1 MKLSRRVALNG
12 RFLDDVDD
20 RIVISGIESAE
31 GKENIQAVDTAAGF
45 GQRIT
50 KSQRTT
56 LDIAVKFKLL
66 QRSRTPDN
74 MTERSQLLEKVNA
87 WAAPG
92 GWLTVNY
99 RPDRRIQVV
108 LVQAPGEGSLWDY
121 TKEFQMIFRA
131 FTVPYWEEVAQNIL
145 STDGWLNTG
154 SVLMD
159 IGGSAAT
166 QCSVELEN
174 TSGAAIDACTV
185 NLGGKVM
192 NFDTLGLAG
201 EETLVIDH
209 QDSLVRIWIR
219 NKNGSIRSA
228 MSKRTGAN
236 DFLLKP
242 GVYAGSF
249 SARRACRM
257 TVSWRN
263 RYL

>member
-66 QRSRTPDN
+66 QRSRTPEN
-74 MTERSQLLEKVNA
+74 MAERSQLLEKVNA

-92 GWLTVNY
+92 GWMTVNY

-121 TKEFQMIFRA
+121 TKEFQMTFRA
-131 FTVPYWEEVAQNIL
+131 YTAPYWEDLNASAVTTNAGNIGVAQL
-145 STDGWLNTG
+145 E
-154 SVLMD
+154 
-159 IGGSAAT
+159 IGGSAVAL
-166 QCSVELEN
+166 CSAELEN
-174 TSGAAIDACTV
+174 ISGALIDECAI
-185 NLGGKVM
+185 NIGGKRM
-192 NFDTLGLAG
+192 EFSGLGLGAN
-201 EETLVIDH
+201 EALLIDYP
-209 QDSLVRIWIR
+209 DSLTRIRIR
-219 NKNGSIRSA
+219 GANGAYRSA

-236 DFLLKP
+236 SFLLRP
-242 GVYAGSF
+242 GAYQGSF
-249 SARRACRM
+249 TAKRACRM
-257 TVSWRN
+257 TISWRN